1 MSIDIHDRYVLEPD
15 DPDLQR
21 RAAQYIVDHCND
33 EKAAL
38 EVLAMLFAPVR
49 S

>member
-1 MSIDIHDRYVLEPD
+1 MSVDLHDPYVLETD
-15 DPDLQR
+15 DERLQR
-21 RAAQYIVDHCND
+21 LAARYVVDQMGD